1 MKKRQRVLVKSR
13 RHISIIMQS
22 SFLPV
27 EEHPL
32 EPFLPANAKLL
43 MLGSFPPQKKRW
55 SMDFFYPNL
64 QNDMWRIFGLIFFDD
79 KDRFLFPDKKA
90 FDKERLIE
98 FLTEKGIALYD
109 TASSVRR
116 LQDNASDKFLEVVE
130 PTDIRL
136 LLKQLP
142 QCKAIVTTG
151 QKATDIIRSQIDVE
165 EPKVGESCPFEF
177 EDRTLRLYRM
187 PSSSRAYPLA
197 IEKKASVYRFMLNEL
212 DFLR

>member
-1 MKKRQRVLVKSR
+1 M
-13 RHISIIMQS
+13 I
-22 SFLPV
+22 

-32 EPFLPANAKLL
+32 EPFLPSNATLL

-64 QNDMWRIFGLIFFDD
+64 QNDMWRIFGFLFFND
-79 KDRFLFPDKKA
+79 KDHFLLPGKKA
-90 FDKERLIE
+90 FNKDYLVE

-109 TASSVRR
+109 TATAIRR
-116 LQDNASDKFLEVVE
+116 LQDNASDKFLEVIE

-142 QCKAIVTTG
+142 ECQAIVTTG
-151 QKATDIIRSQIDVE
+151 QKATDIIRSQIEVN
-165 EPKVGESCPFEF
+165 EPSVGQSYPFEF
-177 EDRTLRLYRM
+177 EDRILQLYRM

-197 IEKKASVYRFMLNEL
+197 LEKKAEVYRLMLNEL
-212 DFLR
+212 GLLKE